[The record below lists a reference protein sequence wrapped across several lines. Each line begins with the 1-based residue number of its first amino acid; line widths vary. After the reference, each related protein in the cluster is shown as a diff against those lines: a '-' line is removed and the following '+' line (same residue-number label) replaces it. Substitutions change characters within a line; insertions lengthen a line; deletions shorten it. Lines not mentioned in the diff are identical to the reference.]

1 MAKHSKNISN
11 DFYYIKSGQANS
23 NLPNEKEKK
32 KKVKEREKRIR
43 ERKKEAEVN
52 LDKDLETVINM
63 TNKNRLKKEE
73 QKRKAENKKIQKK
86 KKKFKKIKFFLK
98 LFVFIGLIAGATV
111 FALTSPI
118 FNIKDIKVLNNT
130 LVSSETI
137 VSLSELKPGQ
147 NIFKF
152 LNTQVSEKLK
162 QNPYIEEVKIH
173 RKLPATIEIDVT
185 ERQPKFSVDFMG
197 KFAYIDDQGYILE
210 ISEDSKG
217 LPIMIGV
224 ETPEEEINAGGRLN
238 NEDLEKLED
247 VLEIYFAFEANGLAS
262 KITSIDIS
270 SKNEYSIY
278 LGEEQKTIH
287 IGDNTNLNSKLTY
300 ILAILEHEKGKAGD
314 IYVNGDFNNK
324 FQPYFRE
331 KVTI

>member
-1 MAKHSKNISN
+1 
-11 DFYYIKSGQANS
+11 
-23 NLPNEKEKK
+23 
-32 KKVKEREKRIR
+32 
-43 ERKKEAEVN
+43 
-52 LDKDLETVINM
+52 M

-73 QKRKAENKKIQKK
+73 QKRKEENRKIQKK
-86 KKKFKKIKFFLK
+86 KKKYKKIKFFLK
-98 LFVFIGLIAGATV
+98 LFVLIGLIAGATV

-137 VSLSELKPGQ
+137 VSLSELKQGQ

-152 LNTQVSEKLK
+152 YGTQVSEKIK

-185 ERQPKFSVDFMG
+185 ERQPKFSIDFMG

-217 LPIMIGV
+217 LPIIRGV
-224 ETPEEEINAGGRLN
+224 GTPEEEINAGGRLN

-262 KITSIDIS
+262 KITSIDIT

-278 LGEEQKTIH
+278 LEEELKTIH
-287 IGDNTNLNSKLTY
+287 LGDNSNLNSKVTY